1 MRRTVQDVM
10 TREVVAVRGPT
21 PFKELVRLL
30 NEHRVTAVPVLDDA
44 GRIVVGVV
52 SESDLVLKEVAPLR
66 EGHTSLFET
75 AEHRGERAKAASL
88 TAAELMTAPA
98 VTVGPDEPVATAA
111 RRMYDRRVKRLP
123 VVDHSGALVGIVT
136 RADLLKVFLRS
147 DDELRF
153 DVLDHVIGDLVRL
166 TPGAVE
172 VGVSD
177 GVVRLTGRVRR
188 RSQALTLE
196 KVTGA
201 VDGVVAVASRLTWKV
216 DDVDVQAVPPEPAP
230 LM

>member
-10 TREVVAVRGPT
+10 TREVVAVQGAT

-30 NEHRVTAVPVLDDA
+30 NEHRVTAMPVLDDA

-52 SESDLVLKEVAPLR
+52 SETDLALKEITPLR
-66 EGHTSLFET
+66 EAHTPVFDT
-75 AEHRGERAKAASL
+75 AQRRSERAKATSL

-111 RRMYDRRVKRLP
+111 RRMHDRDVKRLP
-123 VVDHSGALVGIVT
+123 VVDHGGALIGIVT

-153 DVLDHVIGDLVRL
+153 EVLDHVAGDLLRL
-166 TPGAVE
+166 PAGAVE
-172 VGVSD
+172 VEVAD
-177 GVVRLTGRVRR
+177 GVVRLAGRVRL

-196 KVTGA
+196 QVTGA
-201 VDGVVAVASRLTWKV
+201 VDGVVAVEGRLSWRV
-216 DDVDVQAVPPEPAP
+216 DDVDVEPVPPEPAP
-230 LM
+230 LG